1 MEAFKLAFET
11 VLVGALALPWLALM
25 MVLVNPKISRT
36 IGHLTKLVPK
46 ECMPALAGVVA
57 FSLAYLLGS
66 AISPVA
72 REFLN
77 DIDAI
82 GFPTEDKIQTLIMER
97 PEGGQ
102 VLSSAV
108 PKRGNLAVLRDT
120 LEQKRSILGTNAT
133 FRQQETTVLL
143 HGAEASER
151 INRLHERLTVLTGA
165 TFSGFVL
172 VLLCVFAWCGSY
184 RGQGE
189 AARLHSS
196 LRLRAVQWAT
206 YLPCLATMLWG
217 VVALLR
223 DWNKHDIDDPPI
235 MELVLLI
242 LGFFGLC
249 ITASKTVVLPA
260 LRSGMLFASFLT
272 ILSCGGYL
280 STEPSYVHEVLD
292 SYAVI
297 TSPQPI
303 GSYSAAQA
311 PLRTGTL
318 DQIPAVLR

>member
-46 ECMPALAGVVA
+46 ECMPPLVGVVA

-102 VLSSAV
+102 VLSSGV

-120 LEQKRSILGTNAT
+120 LPDRRSLLAANAT

-143 HGAEASER
+143 QGAEASER

-184 RGQGE
+184 RGQAQG
-189 AARLHSS
+189 ALHSS
-196 LRLRAVQWAT
+196 LRLRAVQFAT
-206 YLPCLATMLWG
+206 YLPCLATILWG
-217 VVALLR
+217 VVALSR
-223 DWNKHDIDDPPI
+223 DWKKHDIDDPPI

-249 ITASKTVVLPA
+249 ITASKTVALPA
-260 LRSGMLFASFLT
+260 LRGGMLFASFLT

-292 SYAVI
+292 SYAVM

-311 PLRTGTL
+311 PSRTGTL
-318 DQIPAVLR
+318 GQTSAVLR

>member
-25 MVLVNPKISRT
+25 MVLVNPNISRT
-36 IGHLTKLVPK
+36 IGCLTKVVPK
-46 ECMPALAGVVA
+46 ECTPALAGVVA

-66 AISPVA
+66 AVSPVA

-77 DIDAI
+77 DIDVI
-82 GFPTEDKIQTLIMER
+82 GIPTEEKIQTRIMEG

-102 VLSSAV
+102 VLSSGV
-108 PKRGNLAVLRDT
+108 SKRGNLAILRDT
-120 LEQKRSILGTNAT
+120 WEQKRSILATNAT
-133 FRQQETTVLL
+133 FRQQETTILL

-184 RGQGE
+184 RGQAQTAG
-189 AARLHSS
+189 LHSS
-196 LRLRAVQWAT
+196 LRLRAVRFAT
-206 YLPCLATMLWG
+206 YLPCLATILWG
-217 VVALLR
+217 VVALLG

-249 ITASKTVVLPA
+249 ITARKTVALPA
-260 LRSGMLFASFLT
+260 LRSGVLFASFLT

-280 STEPSYVHEVLD
+280 CTEPSYVHEVLD
-292 SYAVI
+292 SYAAM

-311 PLRTGTL
+311 PLRTGTF
-318 DQIPAVLR
+318 DQTSAALK